1 MDVELDGKIVTA
13 HCPNSGSMKS
23 LIEEGNVVYLTKS
36 DNPNRKLKYTAEIMQ
51 LKDGTLA
58 CINTQLPN
66 YLVEEGIRKG
76 KIKEISGDIR
86 REVKYGEENSR
97 IDLLINDNIF
107 VEVKNVTLAETNLPS
122 VAQFPDAK
130 TTRGAKHLRELSK
143 EAKKGNK
150 AYNFYVVNRT
160 DCKTFKIA
168 EHIDPD
174 YEKESL
180 TAAKAGVKIL
190 VYNTR
195 IEIKDNN
202 VLIEIDKRLDQYK

>member
-13 HCPNSGSMKS
+13 HCPNSGSMKT
-23 LIEEGNVVYLTKS
+23 LLEEGSIVYLTKS
-36 DNPNRKLKYTAEIMQ
+36 DNPNRKLKYTAEIME
-51 LKDGTLA
+51 LKGGTFA

-66 YLVEEGIRKG
+66 HLVEEGIRKG
-76 KIKEISGDIR
+76 KVKEISGDVR

-97 IDLLINDNIF
+97 IDLLLNDNIF
-107 VEVKNVTLAETNLPS
+107 VEVKNVTLAETDLPE

-143 EAKKGNK
+143 EARKGNI

-160 DCKTFKIA
+160 DCNTFKIA

-174 YEKESL
+174 YQKEAID
-180 TAAKAGVKIL
+180 AAKAGVKTL
-190 VYNTR
+190 VYGTR
-195 IEIKDNN
+195 IEIKGNEAI
-202 VLIEIDKRLDQYK
+202 IEIDKKLNQYK